1 MDVVVGKYCLFYRFF
16 PSLKTLF
23 FFKPNSNKKLTN
35 FQQQNLLAWK
45 HMMRMDI
52 MRKITGTNKRKER
65 KKKQTKN
72 EKLFHTEHH
81 IIAKCANF
89 QILYKMFG
97 YRGSVNDAAA

>member
-1 MDVVVGKYCLFYRFF
+1 MLLSESIVFFIVFSLLSKLF
-16 PSLKTLF
+16 F

-89 QILYKMFG
+89 QILYKIVLGFG
-97 YRGSVNDAAA
+97 VL

>member
-1 MDVVVGKYCLFYRFF
+1 MLLSESIVFF
-16 PSLKTLF
+16 IVFSLLSKLY

-65 KKKQTKN
+65 EKKQTKN